1 MAAKLR
7 VPLWAI
13 AIAVF
18 IDGAVGGFWYSGALF
33 GDSWHSLQGLD
44 AAALAERTWVHGL
57 SLLINVVKM
66 TVIAWLLSLVGVRS
80 WRGGA
85 VVGVLC
91 WLGFVL
97 TIWTGSTLY
106 ADRSMEVLAI
116 NMGFHLVVFT
126 LAGSVMGRFIRA

>member
-1 MAAKLR
+1 MSARLR
-7 VPLWAI
+7 VPIWAI

-18 IDGAVGGFWYSGALF
+18 IDGAIGGFWYSGALF
-33 GDSWHSLQGLD
+33 GEAWHSLQGLD

-57 SLLINVVKM
+57 SLLLNALKM
-66 TVIAWLLSLVGVRS
+66 TVIALLLSLTGVKS

-91 WLGFVL
+91 WLGLVV

-106 ADRSMEVLAI
+106 SDRSLQVLAI
-116 NMGFHLVVFT
+116 NMGFHLIVLT
-126 LAGSVMGRFIRA
+126 LASSVMGRFIRA